1 MNTSRRAFFLMDT
14 IIGLV
19 IAGILGVVLVVAITK
34 TGQTDRRLGDGAT
47 AARIAQ
53 RAMAA
58 LHDGRPAP
66 ADLDGGTIEVRPA
79 AGGTKVADK
88 RWVEVVV
95 NYQGRR
101 ATLVGLVPQG
111 GAQ

>member
-1 MNTSRRAFFLMDT
+1 M
-14 IIGLV
+14 

-34 TGQTDRRLGDGAT
+34 TGQAERRLADGTA

-53 RAMAA
+53 RALAA
-58 LHDGRPAP
+58 LHEGHPAP
-66 ADLDGGTIEVRPA
+66 AELDGAQIEVRPA
-79 AGGTKVADK
+79 EGGTQIARK

-95 NYQGRR
+95 TYQGRR

-111 GAQ
+111 GGR